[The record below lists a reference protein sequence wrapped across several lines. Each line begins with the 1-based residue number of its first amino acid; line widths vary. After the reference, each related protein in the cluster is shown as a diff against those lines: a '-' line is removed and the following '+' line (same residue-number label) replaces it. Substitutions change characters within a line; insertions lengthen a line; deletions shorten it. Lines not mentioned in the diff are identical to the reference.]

1 MQNSIIE
8 KAKQIVPD
16 ILDKAKQMNAK
27 ASRIVFYQRENI
39 DCSFE
44 KGRLKSTGTKQN
56 LYYRV
61 EVIVNGKKGVTFGN
75 NLNNLETI
83 TGKAIE
89 LAKIGSIA
97 HFSNYPEPAPLKK
110 VKTYSEKTASLSR
123 ESIIETCEQY
133 SNKLKAYNR
142 ELFIMA
148 DAGRSE
154 WEKLITTSS
163 GICETINE
171 TNWHLSCFVQQTN
184 KTDILFAGYA
194 RIWRDLNEYYNAD
207 ILINR
212 TIEQLEYSKN
222 ITEPKKGN
230 TIAFL
235 TPYMLNL
242 ILYGFTLGINGRNVA
257 KGDSPLKGRLGENI
271 FSKSLTIT
279 DNPLIDFSRD
289 ACPISNEGVPTKI
302 TPLVENGI
310 LKSFLYDLDSAGLDN
325 AEPTGH
331 NACTPYNLCVK
342 PGEKT
347 GEQLILEIDDG
358 IYINDLMGFGQSNIM
373 NGDFSCNL
381 GLGFRIKNGKIV
393 GRIKNVMV
401 SGNIYELFKNNLVLS
416 SDTEPT
422 IHMPYAVIEGLN
434 VS

>member
-1 MQNSIIE
+1 M
-8 KAKQIVPD
+8 
-16 ILDKAKQMNAK
+16 
-27 ASRIVFYQRENI
+27 RI
-39 DCSFE
+39 
-44 KGRLKSTGTKQN
+44 
-56 LYYRV
+56 
-61 EVIVNGKKGVTFGN
+61 
-75 NLNNLETI
+75 
-83 TGKAIE
+83 
-89 LAKIGSIA
+89 
-97 HFSNYPEPAPLKK
+97 
-110 VKTYSEKTASLSR
+110 
-123 ESIIETCEQY
+123 
-133 SNKLKAYNR
+133 
-142 ELFIMA
+142 
-148 DAGRSE
+148 
-154 WEKLITTSS
+154 
-163 GICETINE
+163 
-171 TNWHLSCFVQQTN
+171 
-184 KTDILFAGYA
+184 
-194 RIWRDLNEYYNAD
+194 
-207 ILINR
+207 
-212 TIEQLEYSKN
+212 
-222 ITEPKKGN
+222 
-230 TIAFL
+230 
-235 TPYMLNL
+235 
-242 ILYGFTLGINGRNVA
+242 
-257 KGDSPLKGRLGENI
+257 
-271 FSKSLTIT
+271 KSLTIT